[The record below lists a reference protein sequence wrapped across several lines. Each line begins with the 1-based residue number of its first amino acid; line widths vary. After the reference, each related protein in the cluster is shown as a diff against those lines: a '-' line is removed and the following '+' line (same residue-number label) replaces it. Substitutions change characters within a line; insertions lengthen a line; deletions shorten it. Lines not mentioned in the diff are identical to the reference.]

1 MNNVYKLTH
10 FAARVAYR
18 LVYGLSATGMENL
31 PPEGGYVIAPNHAS
45 FFDPPAIGC
54 TIPREMAFFA
64 KKELF
69 KIPVLGW
76 WIHKLNS
83 IPVDRHGDSTAAL
96 RIVIDLLKHGLP
108 VLVFPE
114 GTRTRTGEFLEP
126 KKGIG
131 MIASM
136 AGVPVVPC
144 WIEGSYK
151 AKFFRSKITLHFLP
165 PFHPDE
171 IEAPSKKE
179 HYLLVSKRIMSDI
192 TNLHDKHMARLDSAN
207 T

>member
-1 MNNVYKLTH
+1 MNKVYIGTH
-10 FAARVAYR
+10 YAARLFYKVVFR
-18 LVYGLSATGMENL
+18 MSATGLENL
-31 PPEGGYVIAPNHAS
+31 PAEGGYIIAPNHAS

-69 KIPVLGW
+69 SIPILGW
-76 WIHKLNS
+76 WIAKLNS
-83 IPVDRHGDSTAAL
+83 IPVDRHGDSSTAL
-96 RIVIDLLKHGLP
+96 RIIIDLLKKGLP
-108 VLVFPE
+108 ILLFPE

-126 KKGIG
+126 KKGVG

-136 AGVPVVPC
+136 VGVPIVPC

-151 AKFFRSKITLHFLP
+151 AFPFLSKITLHFLP

-192 TNLHDKHMARLDSAN
+192 TNLHDKQLALKKA
-207 T
+207 